1 MTSTIVNF
9 IVERYLAN
17 FLEINTSQTTA
28 SIWSGI
34 VEMQNLKIKPEIF
47 QTMNLPYLELV
58 NGYVG
63 KLKLELQ
70 MPRFYLYPIKVY
82 VDKVFFHARQ
92 KNIDKLNKDK
102 EIEGMETY
110 KQSQLINSEQLTN
123 QVSQLQNE
131 GPGMIQ
137 QIMNNIQIIIND
149 VVFRFDDS
157 VSYHKVP
164 YSLGIILGGIIIQ
177 TTRSN
182 YQLPK
187 DPNEQIPYEEI
198 NYKVIKIDNLYFY
211 GLL

>member
-1 MTSTIVNF
+1 MTSSIVNF

-17 FLEINTSQTTA
+17 ILEINTSQTTA
-28 SIWSGI
+28 SIWSGT

-131 GPGMIQ
+131 GPGMVQ

-177 TTRSN
+177 TTRSD

-187 DPNEQIPYEEI
+187 DPNEQIPYE
-198 NYKVIKIDNLYFY
+198 KI
-211 GLL
+211 

>member
-1 MTSTIVNF
+1 MTSSIVNF

-28 SIWSGI
+28 SIWSGT

-102 EIEGMETY
+102 EIEGMEAY
-110 KQSQLINSEQLTN
+110 KQSQLINTEQLTN

-131 GPGMIQ
+131 GPGMVQ

-164 YSLGIILGGIIIQ
+164 YSLGIIFK
-177 TTRSN
+177 RN
-182 YQLPK
+182 Y
-187 DPNEQIPYEEI
+187 YT
-198 NYKVIKIDNLYFY
+198 NY
-211 GLL
+211 

>member
-1 MTSTIVNF
+1 MTSSIVNF

-28 SIWSGI
+28 SIWSGT

-102 EIEGMETY
+102 EIEGMEAY
-110 KQSQLINSEQLTN
+110 KQSQLINSET
-123 QVSQLQNE
+123 
-131 GPGMIQ
+131 
-137 QIMNNIQIIIND
+137 INKSS
-149 VVFRFDDS
+149 FS
-157 VSYHKVP
+157 ITK
-164 YSLGIILGGIIIQ
+164 
-177 TTRSN
+177 
-182 YQLPK
+182 
-187 DPNEQIPYEEI
+187 
-198 NYKVIKIDNLYFY
+198 
-211 GLL
+211 